1 MTAETSPTADSSS
14 VAHTSES
21 SDLHRTVLAFFLAN
35 PLNSLLREQ
44 R

>member
-1 MTAETSPTADSSS
+1 MTAETNPTDESSP
-14 VAHTSES
+14 VAQASES

-35 PLNSLLREQ
+35 PLKSLVQDQ